1 MKHDVDVE
9 SRILLLVPTA
19 KDGEVTSK
27 LLEKYDIPSFVCKTM
42 QEICDELKKGAATL
56 ILTQEAV
63 FADRK
68 GSLREALL
76 SQEAWSDIP
85 VIVLTIPGP
94 DTSGTFAQLED
105 VGHMTL
111 IKRPVQLHNLI
122 STIRTSLRDRKR
134 QYGIRDYIEERKAQA
149 IMLQASAAKA
159 NAANIAKS
167 EFLANMSHEIRTPM
181 NAIIGLSSILSRSGP
196 LTDKQREFVSTLQQ
210 SGENLLMLINDL
222 LDIAK
227 IEASGIEIE
236 SIPLDLNILFEEII
250 IMMAVKVEEK
260 GLTFTVDTSAIGKMT
275 FIGDPTR
282 VRQIVTN
289 LCSNAVKFTERGSIR
304 IGLAVVEQ
312 TDEICTLA
320 ISVEDTGTGIAPEK
334 VDKIFEK
341 FTQADN
347 TISRKFGGTGLGLAI
362 SKTLAEIM
370 GGHITVCST
379 IDVGST
385 FTVTLPLKINR
396 DNVASRET
404 DGPVLAMPTP
414 LNIPNKGRVLLVEDY
429 EPNVLVASTFL
440 EIFGYDYDIARSG
453 AEAVDKALNNKYFA
467 ILMDVQM
474 PELNGFDASAAI
486 RNHEKNAGTAQVPI
500 IGMTAHALDGDRERC
515 LAAGMDDYISKPFT
529 PGELER
535 KLALIE

>member
-1 MKHDVDVE
+1 M
-9 SRILLLVPTA
+9 PTA

-27 LLEKYDIPSFVCKTM
+27 LLERYGIPSFVCKTM
-42 QEICDELKKGAATL
+42 QEICDEFKKGAATL

-63 FADRK
+63 LSDRK
-68 GSLREALL
+68 GCLRESLL
-76 SQEAWSDIP
+76 TQEAWSDIP
-85 VIVLTIPGP
+85 AIVLTVPGP
-94 DTSGTFAQLED
+94 DISHTFERLED

-122 STIRTSLRDRKR
+122 TTIRSAVRDRKR
-134 QYGIRDYIEERKAQA
+134 QYGIRDYLEERKAQSVV
-149 IMLQASAAKA
+149 LQASAAKA

-181 NAIIGLSSILSRSGP
+181 NAIIGLSSILSRSEP
-196 LTDKQREFVSTLQQ
+196 LTDKQREFVVTLQQ
-210 SGENLLMLINDL
+210 SGESLLMLINDL

-236 SIPLDLNILFEEII
+236 AIPLDLKALLEEII
-250 IMMAVKVEEK
+250 SMMAMRVEEK
-260 GLTFTVDTSAIGKMT
+260 GLAFTVDTSAIGDMT

-282 VRQIVTN
+282 VRQIITN
-289 LCSNAVKFTERGSIR
+289 LCSNAVKFTDHGA
-304 IGLAVVEQ
+304 IGITLAVLDRTE
-312 TDEICTLA
+312 DICTIA
-320 ISVEDTGTGIAPEK
+320 ISVEDTGPGIAPEK
-334 VDKIFEK
+334 MDKIFEK

-370 GGHITVCST
+370 GGHIDVVSTVN
-379 IDVGST
+379 VGSK
-385 FTVTLPLKINR
+385 FTVTLPLTTNR
-396 DNVASRET
+396 ERPAQGET
-404 DGPVLAMPTP
+404 EKPALVLPTP
-414 LNIPNKGRVLLVEDY
+414 INVSNKGRVLLVEDY

-453 AEAVDKALNNKYFA
+453 AEAVDKAVSNDYLA

-474 PELNGFDASAAI
+474 PELNGFEASAAI
-486 RNHEKNAGTAQVPI
+486 RNHEKTAGAAQVPI

-535 KLALIE
+535 KLSLLN